1 MKKTIVLIGM
11 MMLMVS
17 MVSATETIIDDF
29 NRANADIN
37 GQTSTDGQTW
47 TKDFGTAET
56 LNNELY
62 VDGGKATIST
72 TGLINEG
79 YKVSYDIKCT
89 THFCFV
95 WYNDDFYLDM
105 RSGDFSDLVC
115 GDGGSVSITPSHDAN
130 KWYNI
135 AIVYY
140 YSNTSFDVYADDV
153 YKGTCDVTT
162 LTDVDTISFE
172 HSYPFGSLYIDNL
185 TIDDGVVTNTAPV
198 INSISPSTRIELK
211 SGESQ
216 SYSADV
222 TDDEDDASYS
232 WDLGGIEVST
242 SETYT
247 ANWDDIAAGIYTLT
261 LTVDDGT
268 YDDTESTTLEIRA
281 RGGSPSGTGAVVVT
295 VEDEAVVDEDAG
307 KIQPEQQSGF
317 TRVIN
322 NIADYFVGLW
332 ERIFG

>member
-1 MKKTIVLIGM
+1 MSFWELSDGSKPTGNEDDANVNTSMIVPNNTLAKAKIIKFKNEEMPSGDKVLIISWQ
-11 MMLMVS
+11 LH
-17 MVSATETIIDDF
+17 D
-29 NRANADIN
+29 
-37 GQTSTDGQTW
+37 
-47 TKDFGTAET
+47 TKFKG
-56 LNNELY
+56 LY
-62 VDGGKATIST
+62 VNQKIKVFDNNPSARDRALNI
-72 TGLINEG
+72 LVRL
-79 YKVSYDIKCT
+79 YKIA
-89 THFCFV
+89 
-95 WYNDDFYLDM
+95 N
-105 RSGDFSDLVC
+105 
-115 GDGGSVSITPSHDAN
+115 ITPSHDAN